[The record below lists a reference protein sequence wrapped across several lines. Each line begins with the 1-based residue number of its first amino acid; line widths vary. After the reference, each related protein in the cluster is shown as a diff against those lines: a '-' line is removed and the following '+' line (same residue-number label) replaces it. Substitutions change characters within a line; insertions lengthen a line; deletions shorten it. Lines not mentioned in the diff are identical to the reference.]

1 MKFIILFEDARDAD
15 PDIRK
20 IHMAKHLEFLEKNAG
35 RIEAA
40 GPLSDPVGLGRDGLW
55 IVDADT
61 AEEVDQLVHQD
72 PFWPTGLRKSYAIIK
87 WTQVFAGGSRL
98 IRAT

>member
-1 MKFIILFEDARDAD
+1 MKFIILFEDAPDAD

-20 IHMAKHLEFLEKNAG
+20 THMREHLDFLEHNSK

-40 GPLSDPVGLGRDGLW
+40 GPLLDDAGKGRDGLW
-55 IVDADT
+55 IVDARSEDD
-61 AEEVDQLVHQD
+61 VDRLVHED

-87 WTQVFAGGSRL
+87 WNQVYVDGARL
-98 IRAT
+98 VHPG